1 MRGFYRDSSR
11 TSADINEMT
20 APMAATRAPKKTPG
34 PKSVD
39 PTWAIV
45 WPMIEI
51 ERPKTAM
58 ETPAIVSAI
67 PRNGFTEDPC
77 RDFSIIV
84 EDCLYDFQNRNL
96 PPFSPQD
103 NRLLQNVHET
113 RIA

>member
-1 MRGFYRDSSR
+1 M
-11 TSADINEMT
+11 SADINEMT

-67 PRNGFTEDPC
+67 PRNGFTEIP
-77 RDFSIIV
+77 V
-84 EDCLYDFQNRNL
+84 EIF
-96 PPFSPQD
+96 PT
-103 NRLLQNVHET
+103 LLKIAYMIS
-113 RIA
+113 RIAICLHFLRKTTGYCRMFTKPG